1 MQLSRIIHTVG
12 AASSALRM
20 GEMAYSSKPPLTES
34 TSDGPMS
41 GGGDLHALALQ
52 YGPALRRYFAR
63 RASAAD
69 VDDLVQ
75 EVFLSMQ
82 SRGATSEIE
91 NVEGYLFRTAAN
103 VLGQRRRSAS
113 WSWGRQEEVDDA
125 TGPTDELSPER
136 ILIGKEE
143 FDALVAALQELP
155 PRSALAFMLF
165 RVERLPQED
174 IARRMGISARAVR
187 ALVNRAHKRIYEL
200 VGWRL

>member
-1 MQLSRIIHTVG
+1 MDPT
-12 AASSALRM
+12 
-20 GEMAYSSKPPLTES
+20 P
-34 TSDGPMS
+34 DGTTS

-63 RASAAD
+63 RAAAAD
-69 VDDLVQ
+69 IDDLVQ

-82 SRGATSEIE
+82 SRGAACEIE

-103 VLGQRRRSAS
+103 VLGQRRRRTG

-125 TGPTDELSPER
+125 VGPADELSPER

-143 FDALVAALQELP
+143 LEALVAALQELP
-155 PRSALAFMLF
+155 ARSALAFMLF
-165 RVERLPQED
+165 RVERLPQEE
-174 IARRMGISARAVR
+174 IARRMGISQRAVR
-187 ALVNRAHKRIYEL
+187 ALVSRAHKRIYEL

>member
-1 MQLSRIIHTVG
+1 
-12 AASSALRM
+12 
-20 GEMAYSSKPPLTES
+20 MAYSPKPPLTEPM
-34 TSDGPMS
+34 SDGPMS
-41 GGGDLHALALQ
+41 GGGDLHALAMQ

-63 RASAAD
+63 RANPVD

-75 EVFLSMQ
+75 EVFLMMQ
-82 SRGATSEIE
+82 SRGAASEIE
-91 NVEGYLFRTAAN
+91 NVQGYLFRTAAN
-103 VLGQRRRSAS
+103 VLGQRRRRAT
-113 WSWGRQEEVDDA
+113 WAWGRQEEIDDA
-125 TGPTDELSPER
+125 IGPTDELSPER
-136 ILIGKEE
+136 ILIGKEA
-143 FDALVAALQELP
+143 FDALLEALEDLP

>member
-1 MQLSRIIHTVG
+1 
-12 AASSALRM
+12 
-20 GEMAYSSKPPLTES
+20 MAYSPKPPLMEPAP
-34 TSDGPMS
+34 DGPLS
-41 GGGDLHALALQ
+41 GGDDLHALALQ

-63 RASAAD
+63 RAQAAD

-91 NVEGYLFRTAAN
+91 NVQGYLFRTAAN
-103 VLGQRRRSAS
+103 VLGQRRRRSG

-125 TGPTDELSPER
+125 TAPADELSPER
-136 ILIGKEE
+136 ILIARED
-143 FDALVAALQELP
+143 FDALVEALRELP

-165 RVERLPQED
+165 RLERLPQDE

-187 ALVNRAHKRIYEL
+187 ALVMRAHRRIYDE